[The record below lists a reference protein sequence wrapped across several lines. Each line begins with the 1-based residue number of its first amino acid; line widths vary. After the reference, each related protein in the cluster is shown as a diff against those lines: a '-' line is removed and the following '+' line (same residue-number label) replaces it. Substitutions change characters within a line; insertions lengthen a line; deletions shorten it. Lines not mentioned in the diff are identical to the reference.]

1 MQIEQ
6 LEEALEEREQKTK
19 KIIDGFTEEIHKR
32 DSLIREYQQK
42 DQQKFQDLLSERQT
56 LEETLIKL
64 NQDYF
69 AYKQN
74 AEIKDRTKEE
84 QIQLLQLKIVKLN

>member
-32 DSLIREYQQK
+32 DSAIREYQQK
-42 DQQKFQDLLSERQT
+42 DQQKFQDLLQERQK

-69 AYKQN
+69 AYKKT
-74 AEIKDRTKEE
+74 AEVKDRTKEE
-84 QIQLLQLKIVKLN
+84 QIQLL

>member
-32 DSLIREYQQK
+32 DSVIR
-42 DQQKFQDLLSERQT
+42 
-56 LEETLIKL
+56 
-64 NQDYF
+64 
-69 AYKQN
+69 
-74 AEIKDRTKEE
+74 
-84 QIQLLQLKIVKLN
+84 